1 MKLLHSIVLITR
13 ISFEEPLELL
23 QVYESVTV
31 CVDVRHHLLHFF
43 VGDFGSDRFHDL
55 SSWAEILPSPLVSK
69 RLKTFFISSESV
81 K

>member
-1 MKLLHSIVLITR
+1 MKLLHSFVLITR

-23 QVYESVTV
+23 EVYESVTV

-55 SSWAEILPSPLVSK
+55 SGCH
-69 RLKTFFISSESV
+69 F
-81 K
+81 